1 MPWSGSWSI
10 QIKFNL
16 QASLVSS
23 SRQSRCG
30 DFNRRG
36 SFCFARFVLELMP
49 ADALAAH
56 FHDVIGRPT
65 KELYSVAGLLLIKE
79 FMNW

>member
-1 MPWSGSWSI
+1 
-10 QIKFNL
+10 
-16 QASLVSS
+16 
-23 SRQSRCG
+23 
-30 DFNRRG
+30 
-36 SFCFARFVLELMP
+36 MP